1 MRIGKVIAVML
12 VMVVVFMGSV
22 AASASVVHSQRGQAP
37 TSTFVSNMIGI
48 QQQMSKAPME

>member
-1 MRIGKVIAVML
+1 MRIGKVITVVL

-22 AASASVVHSQRGQAP
+22 AASASVVHSQQGQAP